1 MKFGDNFFADSEI
14 NANGTSL
21 RGYVQTTREKL
32 TEVFGDPQFFS
43 MGDKV
48 TTQWI
53 IQFDSGE
60 IATIYDWKRFDQE
73 VFSVT
78 TWNIGGMD
86 TQAAD
91 LVRDYVNYVN
101 DKMKDYVEAKSRVR
115 QTA

>member
-60 IATIYDWKRFDQE
+60 IATIYDWKRYEFGRPGLNE
-73 VFSVT
+73 LYE
-78 TWNIGGMD
+78 WHIGGNSFEA
-86 TQAAD
+86 TN
-91 LVRDYVNYVN
+91 LVT
-101 DKMKDYVEAKSRVR
+101 EALNHLSHVIK
-115 QTA
+115 